1 MTVRFSY
8 GRIAHVLLWGG
19 LAVASLGMSIP
30 KIYSGVTQYP
40 LRPTGPLHTCDSY
53 LKFATGASG
62 ASKDL
67 ISIFQ
72 SMTASKRIIIF
83 TRKDDAFSSGLG
95 LTTAYLA
102 SPHLVRLFEISG
114 THPDNELSKMNP
126 DELAAVVFC
135 RVNRPNWL
143 PAGKVIGS
151 GLEVVSTSEKKVRR

>member
-19 LAVASLGMSIP
+19 LAVASLGISIP

-53 LKFATGASG
+53 LTFATGASG

-95 LTTAYLA
+95 
-102 SPHLVRLFEISG
+102 ISG
-114 THPDNELSKMNP
+114 THPDKELSKMNP

-151 GLEVVSTSEKKVRR
+151 GLEVVSTSEKKARR

>member
-1 MTVRFSY
+1 MTFRFSY
-8 GRIAHVLLWGG
+8 GRIAHVLLWCG
-19 LAVASLGMSIP
+19 LAVASLGVSIP
-30 KIYSGVTQYP
+30 KIYSGITEYP
-40 LRPTGPLHTCDSY
+40 LLSTGPLHTCDSY
-53 LKFATGASG
+53 LRFTTGKSG

-95 LTTAYLA
+95 MTTAYLA

>member
-1 MTVRFSY
+1 
-8 GRIAHVLLWGG
+8 
-19 LAVASLGMSIP
+19 LGMTI
-30 KIYSGVTQYP
+30 
-40 LRPTGPLHTCDSY
+40 
-53 LKFATGASG
+53 
-62 ASKDL
+62 
-67 ISIFQ
+67 
-72 SMTASKRIIIF
+72 
-83 TRKDDAFSSGLG
+83 
-95 LTTAYLA
+95 AYLA